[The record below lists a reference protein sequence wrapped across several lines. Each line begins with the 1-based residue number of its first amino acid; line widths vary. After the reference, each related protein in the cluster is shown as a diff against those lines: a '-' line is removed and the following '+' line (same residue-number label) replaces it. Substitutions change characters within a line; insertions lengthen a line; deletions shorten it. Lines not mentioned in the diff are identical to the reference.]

1 MATARTSPA
10 KRTRPEPAD
19 SSPAAP
25 FEPVR
30 IGRKKKPADPG
41 IVLFY
46 LTGDDGEDVPY
57 SIPSK
62 VPTGLTLEFLRLA
75 RTMGENAAAQRLLE
89 RLLGSEA
96 YLALEQSDEVGE
108 DELQQIVDAAITHL
122 AGPVDESGKGHA

>member
-10 KRTRPEPAD
+10 KRTRPEAPGAT
-19 SSPAAP
+19 AP

-30 IGRKKKPADPG
+30 IGRKSKTTDPG

-57 SIPSK
+57 RIPAK

-122 AGPVDESGKGHA
+122 AGPVDESGKDRA